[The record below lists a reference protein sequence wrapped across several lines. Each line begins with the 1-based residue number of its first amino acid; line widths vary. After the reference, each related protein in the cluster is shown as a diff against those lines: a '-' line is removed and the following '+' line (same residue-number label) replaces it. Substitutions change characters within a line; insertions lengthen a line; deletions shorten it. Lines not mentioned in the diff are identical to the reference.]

1 MTSYKLATY
10 GTSSGPRAGL
20 VLEDAVYDAAAA
32 TGNGADAS
40 VLAILEDWGRAEGR
54 LSAAAAKPKGKAIPL
69 AEAALLA
76 PVLYPSCVYCA
87 GANYTDHMLEMAN
100 LHKIAPAPDPH
111 HVGLKPW
118 HFIKSPR
125 AIVGPGAEVK
135 LPAHSKAVDW
145 EVELVAVIGRVAT
158 RVPLERALD
167 HVAGYTIAN
176 DLSARDVMK
185 RDPLP
190 DSSPFKYDWVAQ
202 KCFDG
207 ACPLGPWIVPARAI
221 ADPQTLD
228 LKLWV
233 NGAIKQDSNTAKMIF
248 TLAEQLS
255 QLSTYVTLYPGD
267 LILTGTPSGVGAA
280 RREFLKPGDT
290 VKLWIE
296 GIGTLEN
303 KMA

>member
-1 MTSYKLATY
+1 MTGYKLATY
-10 GTSSGPRAGL
+10 RAPEGPRAGM
-20 VLEDAVYDAAAA
+20 VLEDALYDVAAA
-32 TGNGADAS
+32 TGVATDAS
-40 VLAILEDWGRAEGR
+40 VLALLEDWPAASVR
-54 LSAAAAKPKGKAIPL
+54 LSAAAAKPKGKALPL
-69 AEAALLA
+69 GTAELLA
-76 PVLYPSCVYCA
+76 PVLYPSAIYCA

-111 HVGLKPW
+111 QVGLKPW
-118 HFIKSPR
+118 HFIKSSR
-125 AIVGPGAEVK
+125 TVVGPGVAVK

-145 EVELVAVIGRVAT
+145 EVELVAVIGRKAT
-158 RVPLERALD
+158 RVPFANALD
-167 HVAGYTIAN
+167 YVAGYTIAN

-207 ACPLGPWIVPARAI
+207 ACPLGPWIVPAIAI
-221 ADPQTLD
+221 ADPQKLD

-233 NGAIKQDSNTAKMIF
+233 NGTIKQDSNTSKMIF

-280 RREFLKPGDT
+280 RHEFLKAGDSA
-290 VKLWIE
+290 KLWIE

-303 KMA
+303 RMA